1 MKEYFS
7 GILEKV
13 RSYCSCCFILPLLS
27 VCAPNRAI
35 MCYNVVVTSYKLN
48 IYASVKLVSTP
59 LQIFTVNTF
68 LMKGAPGA
76 SSSAQVKCL
85 VSTAK

>member
-1 MKEYFS
+1 
-7 GILEKV
+7 
-13 RSYCSCCFILPLLS
+13 
-27 VCAPNRAI
+27 

-48 IYASVKLVSTP
+48 INASVKLVSTP

>member
-1 MKEYFS
+1 MKEYCS

-59 LQIFTVNTF
+59 FTNIYRQHF
-68 LMKGAPGA
+68 FDERSPWC
-76 SSSAQVKCL
+76 Q
-85 VSTAK
+85 